1 MQNGSQLHI
10 FIDIVYNFCFA
21 VHYLSVGVDGDVK
34 FFPFTMWVSGTEV
47 LEGSPLMS
55 SAILER

>member
-1 MQNGSQLHI
+1 
-10 FIDIVYNFCFA
+10 
-21 VHYLSVGVDGDVK
+21 VDGDVK